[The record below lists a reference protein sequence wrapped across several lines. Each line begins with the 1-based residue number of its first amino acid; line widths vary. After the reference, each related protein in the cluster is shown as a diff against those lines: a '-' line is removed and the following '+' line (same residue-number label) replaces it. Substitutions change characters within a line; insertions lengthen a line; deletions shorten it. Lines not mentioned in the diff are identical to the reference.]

1 MSIRN
6 TRERWGSL
14 SQFLHWLIVALIALQ
29 AALGLTG
36 LLLPL
41 SLEKL
46 AVLARHKSIGITI
59 LGLATLRLL
68 WRWLNPTPPL
78 PSNLKPHERF
88 LAHFTHAALYVLLF
102 AMPLTGWMMSS
113 ARGFPVSWFN
123 LYQLPDL
130 VPKSESIYDTM
141 VTTHAA
147 LAIAL
152 ALTVVLHIAAALKHH
167 FVLKDDTLRR
177 MLPFGRITLAVI
189 AGAMLA
195 PHAAYATHAANA
207 APPAVSDVPRV
218 SGPAY
223 TAVAAQSTLTYAFTQ
238 AGADNQGRFK
248 SFSVSFD
255 PAAGRLDVVIDMR
268 SFDTGDSQRNE
279 TLAGKD
285 FFDITQYQQSRFT
298 ASRVEK
304 TAAGYEAT
312 GSLTLR
318 GVTRNVTIPFTWRT
332 ATVQGRSVGYLAGQ
346 MTLKRLDFGVGQGQW
361 QSTEWVGN
369 DVTVRYS
376 VELVPRS

>member
-36 LLLPL
+36 LMLPL
-41 SLEKL
+41 GLQKL

-78 PSNLKPHERF
+78 PSNLKPYERL
-88 LAHFTHAALYVLLF
+88 LAHCTHAALYLLLF
-102 AMPLTGWMMSS
+102 AMPLTGWIMSS

-123 LYQLPDL
+123 LLQLPDL
-130 VPKSESIYDTM
+130 VPKSDAIYDAM

-152 ALTVVLHIAAALKHH
+152 AVTVALHIAGALKHH

-177 MLPFGRITLAVI
+177 MLPFGRITLAAV
-189 AGAMLA
+189 AGAMLVT
-195 PHAAYATHAANA
+195 PAARAA
-207 APPAVSDVPRV
+207 
-218 SGPAY
+218 GPAY
-223 TAVAAQSTLTYAFTQ
+223 TVVAARSSLTYAFTQ

-248 SFSVSFD
+248 SFAVSFD
-255 PAAGRLDVVIDMR
+255 PTAGQLDVVIDMR
-268 SFDTGDSQRNE
+268 SFDTGDQQRNGI
-279 TLAGKD
+279 LGDKD
-285 FFDITQYQQSRFT
+285 FFDVAQYAQSRFT
-298 ASRVEK
+298 ASRIER
-304 TAAGYEAT
+304 TATGYAAL
-312 GSLTLR
+312 GSLTMR
-318 GVTRNVTIPFTWRT
+318 GVTRNITIPFTWRT
-332 ATVQGRSVGYLAGQ
+332 ATVQGHVVGYLSGQ
-346 MTLKRLDFGVGQGQW
+346 TTLQRLDFGVGQGQW

-369 DVTVRYS
+369 EVTVRYS
-376 VELVPRS
+376 LTLTASK

>member
-1 MSIRN
+1 MAIRN

-14 SQFLHWLIVALIALQ
+14 SRFLHWLIVALIALQ

-36 LLLPL
+36 LMLPL
-41 SLEKL
+41 GLEKL

-123 LYQLPDL
+123 VYQLPDL
-130 VPKSESIYDTM
+130 VPKNDELYDAL
-141 VTTHAA
+141 VTTHAV

-152 ALTVVLHIAAALKHH
+152 ALTVLLHIAGALKHH

-177 MLPFGRITLAVI
+177 MLPFGRITLTAI
-189 AGAMLA
+189 AWGMLA
-195 PHAAYATHAANA
+195 PQGARAAEV
-207 APPAVSDVPRV
+207 APRA
-218 SGPAY
+218 SGPVY
-223 TAVAAQSTLTYAFTQ
+223 TAIAAQSTLTYTFSQ
-238 AGADNQGRFK
+238 AGAANQGRFK
-248 SFSVSFD
+248 AFTVSFD
-255 PAAGRLDVVIDMR
+255 PAASRLDVVVDMR
-268 SFDTGDSQRNE
+268 SLDTGDSQRNE

-285 FFDITQYQQSRFT
+285 FFDVAQFPQARFM
-298 ASRVEK
+298 ASRIEK
-304 TAAGYEAT
+304 TATGFAAL

-318 GVTRNVTIPFTWRT
+318 GVTRAVTIPLTWRT
-332 ATVQGRSVGYLAGQ
+332 AMAQGHSVGYLSGQ
-346 MTLKRLDFGVGQGQW
+346 TVLKRLDFGVGQGQW

-369 DVTVRYS
+369 DVTVRYE
-376 VELVPRS
+376 VTLTAGQ